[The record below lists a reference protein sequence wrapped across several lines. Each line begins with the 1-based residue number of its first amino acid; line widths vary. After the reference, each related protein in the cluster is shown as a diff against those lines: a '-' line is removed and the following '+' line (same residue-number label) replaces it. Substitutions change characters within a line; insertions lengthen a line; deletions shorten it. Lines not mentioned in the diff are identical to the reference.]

1 MKGRGRQRCRCV
13 PVFAFEVLSKSL
25 PATKY
30 KILFFYSLVTGLDPG
45 LERASTWRYS
55 PLQPQ
60 LVQVSLSLKE
70 FWLVCYCPGYQDY
83 YSLNSKTENLS
94 CHFSAYVLVHR
105 VVNNGRSEGICRVN
119 PKVLSLP
126 SENARTSSF

>member
-1 MKGRGRQRCRCV
+1 M
-13 PVFAFEVLSKSL
+13 PDFAFEVLSNSL
-25 PATKY
+25 PANKY

-83 YSLNSKTENLS
+83 YSLNSKTENLG
-94 CHFSAYVLVHR
+94 CHFSAFVLVLT
-105 VVNNGRSEGICRVN
+105 VVNNGRCEGICRGN
-119 PKVLSLP
+119 PKVLSLLP
-126 SENARTSSF
+126 ESARKFFLRIIQ